1 MSQEPLSERE
11 QQCLEHLRRAQELEV
26 SLAEYARSFDLDVK
40 ELYSAKQAL
49 VRKGAFAAR
58 VTEEP
63 EREATQGS
71 FVPVH
76 VSPRRAA
83 PTTTACRIHHPSGL
97 VIECTS
103 LPPVSWIAALLARGS
118 DVPA

>member
-1 MSQEPLSERE
+1 MSDDPLTERE
-11 QQCLEHLRRAQELEV
+11 QHCLEHLRRAQELEV

-49 VRKGAFAAR
+49 VRKGVFAAR
-58 VTEEP
+58 VTEETEP
-63 EREATQGS
+63 EAAQGS

-76 VSPRRAA
+76 VSPRRSA
-83 PTTTACRIHHPSGL
+83 PTTMVCRIHHPSGL

-103 LPPVSWIAALLARGS
+103 LPPVSWVAALLSRGS